1 RAGGNYNYLATTV
14 YNGKTLTATGRF
26 VVESVPLEL
35 METGTDYNLLYTLAE
50 NNNGA
55 FFPATAIGSVYDS
68 VVANEN
74 IKPVIE
80 TNIETVPLID
90 RKWFFFLVLLF
101 AVAEWLLR
109 KYWLAQ

>member
-1 RAGGNYNYLATTV
+1 MAN
-14 YNGKTLTATGRF
+14 
-26 VVESVPLEL
+26 
-35 METGTDYNLLYTLAE
+35 
-50 NNNGA
+50 
-55 FFPATAIGSVYDS
+55 VYDS
-68 VVANEN
+68 ITANEN